1 MFRKILIPLDGS
13 VVAEQALPL
22 ALSVARRAEAGLEV
36 VHVHVPL
43 APLYTEP
50 RPNME
55 TPLDT
60 RARRQARA
68 YLEGAARRVRARV
81 KVAVNTTFLEGVV
94 AETLQAHAAAAGV
107 DLIVMTTHGRGPLNR
122 LWLGS
127 VADELLRKSSIPL
140 LLIRPRQAEVDLA
153 SDPVLRRVLI
163 PLDGSPLAER
173 VLEPALDLGGLMG
186 AEYTLLRVV
195 QPVLYA
201 APALGGLDPG
211 WADTGLT
218 EELQAQAREYLDGV
232 AKRLRERS
240 LSAHPVVTFDPSPAG
255 AVLEEAQARGS
266 DLIALATH
274 GRGGLRRAVLGSV
287 ADKVIRGSTSAVLVY
302 HPVET

>member
-1 MFRKILIPLDGS
+1 MFRKILVPLDGS
-13 VVAEQALPL
+13 AVGEQALPL
-22 ALSVARRAEAGLEV
+22 ALSVARRTEAALEV

-43 APLYTEP
+43 APLYAEP

-68 YLEGAARRVRARV
+68 YLDDTARRLRTHV
-81 KVAVNTTFLEGVV
+81 KTAVDAVFLEGVV
-94 AETLQAHAAAAGV
+94 AQALQAHAEAAGV

-127 VADELLRKSSIPL
+127 VTDELLRRSALPL
-140 LLIRPRQAEVDLA
+140 LLVRPRQAEVELG

-173 VLEPALDLGGLMG
+173 ILEPALALGGVMA

-201 APALGGLDPG
+201 SPALGGIDPG

-218 EELQAQAREYLDGV
+218 EELQTQARDYLDGV
-232 AKRLRERS
+232 TKRLRERS
-240 LSAHPVVTFDPSPAG
+240 LSAQPVVTFDPSPAG
-255 AVLEEAQARGS
+255 AILQEAQARGC
-266 DLIALATH
+266 DLVALATH
-274 GRGGLRRAVLGSV
+274 GRGGLRRVVLGSV
-287 ADKVIRGSTSAVLVY
+287 ADKVIRGSTTAVLVY
-302 HPVET
+302 HPPEE

>member
-13 VVAEQALPL
+13 VVGEQALPL
-22 ALSVARRAEAGLEV
+22 ALSVARRAEAALEV

-43 APLYTEP
+43 APLYSEP
-50 RPNME
+50 RSNME

-60 RARRQARA
+60 RARRQARH
-68 YLEGAARRVRARV
+68 YLEEVARRVRAHV
-81 KVAVNTTFLEGVV
+81 KVAVNTAFLEGVV
-94 AETLQAHAAAAGV
+94 AETLQAHAVAAGA

-127 VADELLRKSSIPL
+127 VADELLRKSTIPL
-140 LLIRPRQAEVDLA
+140 LLIRPRQVAVDLS

-173 VLEPALDLGGLMG
+173 VLEPALALGGLMG

-218 EELQAQAREYLDGV
+218 EELQALAREYLDGV

-240 LSAHPVVTFDPSPAG
+240 LSAQPVVTFDPSPAG

-302 HPVET
+302 HPPEP

>member
-1 MFRKILIPLDGS
+1 MFRKILVPLDGS
-13 VVAEQALPL
+13 SVGEQALPL
-22 ALSVARRAEAGLEV
+22 ALSVARRAEAALEV

-55 TPLDT
+55 TPLET

-68 YLEGAARRVRARV
+68 YLDEVARRLRAQV
-81 KVAVNTTFLEGVV
+81 KVAVNTAFLEGAV
-94 AETLQAHAAAAGV
+94 AETLQAHAAAAGA
-107 DLIVMTTHGRGPLNR
+107 DLVVMTTHGRGPLNR
-122 LWLGS
+122 LWLGN
-127 VADELLRKSSIPL
+127 VADELLRKLSIPL
-140 LLIRPRQAEVDLA
+140 LLIRPRQTEVDLT

-163 PLDGSPLAER
+163 PLDGSPLAES
-173 VLEPALDLGGLMG
+173 VLEPALALGGLVG

-201 APALGGLDPG
+201 APALGGLDSG
-211 WADTGLT
+211 WADTTLT
-218 EELQAQAREYLDGV
+218 DELQTQAREYVDGV

-240 LSAHPVVTFDPSPAG
+240 VSAQPVVTFDPSPAG
-255 AVLEEAQARGS
+255 AILEEAQARGS

-302 HPVET
+302 HPPEK